1 MFEGLLQ
8 RDGQQ
13 WLATETGALAAVDLE
28 DAVCEPH
35 HRDTEQASHKLEN
48 NYTKEALPLL

>member
-13 WLATETGALAAVDLE
+13 WPATETGALAAADLE

-35 HRDTEQASHKLEN
+35 HRATEQTSHKLEN
-48 NYTKEALPLL
+48 NYTKKALPLL